1 MSIWTTLAITAALI
15 LASAFFVVIEF
26 ALLGARR
33 HRLEAMAPTDRA
45 ARSALRAMNELT
57 IMLAVAQLG
66 ITACTFALGA
76 ITEPAVHHLLSPV
89 LDEWGLPYW
98 LADGIA
104 FALALGVVTFLHLV
118 VGEMTPKSWAIAHPE
133 LAARLVGPPARALA
147 WLFRPI
153 LVMVNAMANWLVA
166 RAGVEPVERAAVGGR
181 DAETIRQLVEYSGQV
196 GSLEPRLQSQISQV
210 MDLQKQTVGDL
221 TRPGYPTSVA
231 HGATVADVRREAT
244 RTGHL
249 RILVRDDADRA
260 TGVVHVRDI
269 LVANDA
275 DLARDFVRAPLVLP
289 ADLTVYE
296 GLSQMQAA
304 SVQLAVVDHPEGTRV
319 VTLADVIRRVL
330 PIGAQGRSGN

>member
-15 LASAFFVVIEF
+15 LASAFFVIIEF

-33 HRLEAMAPTDRA
+33 HRLEAMAPTDRS

-104 FALALGVVTFLHLV
+104 FALALAVVTFLHLV

-133 LAARLVGPPARALA
+133 LAARLVSPPARALA
-147 WLFRPI
+147 WVVRPI
-153 LVMVNAMANWLVA
+153 LVMVNAMANWLVSKV
-166 RAGVEPVERAAVGGR
+166 GVEPVERAAVGGR
-181 DAETIRQLVEYSGQV
+181 DADTIRQLVEYSGQV
-196 GSLEPRLQSQISQV
+196 GSLEPRLHSQISQV
-210 MDLQKQTVGDL
+210 MDLQKQTIGDL
-221 TRPGYPTSVA
+221 TKPSAPTSVP
-231 HGATVADVRREAT
+231 HDATVADVRREAT

-249 RILVRDDADRA
+249 RILVRDQSGAA

-269 LVANDA
+269 LVASDSDA
-275 DLARDFVRAPLVLP
+275 ARDFARAPLVLP
-289 ADLTVYE
+289 ADVTVYD
-296 GLSQMQAA
+296 GLQRMQAA
-304 SVQLAVVDHPEGTRV
+304 SVQLAVVDHAEGTRV

-330 PIGAQGRSGN
+330 PIGAAGRTGN